1 MGRNQDSLSFQFQD
15 FREYGYDGAKR
26 LQKIKEHRFDLATL
40 IRTGAL
46 RPVDTPI
53 LTSAQAGPPALRGL
67 GRARKPVVPN
77 GWFIPIRSCLL
88 LPPIAGSIGSCNRF
102 RPAGFERITEGT
114 TVMRPIVMT
123 LLLGAATLPA
133 ETIHL
138 GADGDSHRRKVA
150 DRLAAA

>member
-53 LTSAQAGPPALRGL
+53 LISGQGRPSGLAGPGAGKKTSRSQRL
-67 GRARKPVVPN
+67 VHPN
-77 GWFIPIRSCLL
+77 PLM
-88 LPPIAGSIGSCNRF
+88 PPIASYSRLNRL
-102 RPAGFERITEGT
+102 
-114 TVMRPIVMT
+114 V
-123 LLLGAATLPA
+123 
-133 ETIHL
+133 
-138 GADGDSHRRKVA
+138 
-150 DRLAAA
+150 